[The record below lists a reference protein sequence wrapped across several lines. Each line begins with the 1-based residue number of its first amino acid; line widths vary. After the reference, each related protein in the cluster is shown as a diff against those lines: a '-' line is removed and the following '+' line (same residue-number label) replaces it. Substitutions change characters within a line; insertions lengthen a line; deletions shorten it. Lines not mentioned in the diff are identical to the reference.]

1 MPCNPKA
8 NLVMKKMFK
17 KLAALSLVAL
27 LPACAGGTFE
37 TMYDTN
43 VSAEVARNWRVTDVN
58 VQVPRTLSVSEAHVL
73 VPKADI
79 VWREDPVGNRYEQ
92 VARIVEAGI
101 RMGSKSL
108 NRRQAVRLDV
118 TVTRFHAMTL
128 EAEALNY
135 DVGVHNI
142 DFIVQAVDAKSGAVL
157 AGPTPVRAEFPA
169 LTGVRMTQARLRGE
183 TQRSQI
189 EAHLAHVISG
199 WLGVGPDPRARFRR
213 IGG

>member
-1 MPCNPKA
+1 M
-8 NLVMKKMFK
+8 MKKIFT
-17 KLAALSLVAL
+17 KLAALSLVSL
-27 LPACAGGTFE
+27 LSACAGGTFE
-37 TMYDTN
+37 TMYDTS
-43 VSAEVARNWRVTDVN
+43 VSAEVARNWRVADVN

-79 VWREDPVGNRYEQ
+79 VWREDPAGNRYEQ

-101 RMGSKSL
+101 RKGSKPL
-108 NRRQAVRLDV
+108 NGRQAIRLDV

-142 DFIVQAVDAKSGAVL
+142 DFTVRAADVKTGEVV

-183 TQRSQI
+183 TQRTQI
-189 EAHLAHVISG
+189 EAHLAHVIAG
-199 WLGVGPDPRARFRR
+199 WLGVGPDPRARFTRL
-213 IGG
+213 GG